1 MPPIYNENPVHL
13 DGVGDMSLLIH
24 LDAPNVLHNL
34 VCRYNNRE
42 IYTSISKILLAVNPY
57 SDLGIYGENVIMM
70 YKKNA
75 QEALR
80 ARIISNP
87 LPPHV
92 FSISQASHMNLL
104 RTNINQSM
112 IVCGESGSGK
122 TESAKYLLRYLA
134 YRCSSSNQE
143 EMKGAES
150 DIQNQQQQQ
159 LETQVLAANP
169 ILESF
174 GNAKT
179 LLNDN
184 SSRFGKFTKVVYAE
198 GNQAIVGSFIETYLL
213 EKSRVV
219 KQDKGE
225 RNYHIFYMLAQ
236 HTSLEQA
243 MKEKLFLSTTAATTA
258 NTSPFHYLS
267 QSGCM
272 HAEGWKDE
280 IRFAELCQSF
290 SALGVD
296 ETKQT
301 RVFAIVSAV
310 LHLGNIGFTADADA
324 ATIDNQS
331 IEQVRIVCELLQIAA
346 ENLTRRLTT
355 STIYMKDQ
363 AISKKF
369 SQAQAIANRDSMAKA
384 LYNSLFDWLVVTIN
398 STLYSPLSRKAGL
411 NWIGILDVF
420 GFECFE
426 TNSFEQF
433 CINFANE
440 RLQQFFNIQ
449 LLESEQQEYL
459 SQSISWDSIYIAS
472 NQDVIDLID
481 GRPQGILAILNSA
494 CKLPKADDET
504 FTRDLFQLQK
514 DHKRLKQ
521 VKQLP
526 NKQAGQRL
534 VKINAF
540 SILHYAGEVI
550 YNAKDFLTKNND
562 NASVETIA
570 LFESSECALIKTLMR
585 VSVNEK
591 TGASG
596 ASSSTSSSGSNNS
609 NKSFTVGSTFSRQLS
624 ELVEHLD
631 HTIPYFIRCI
641 KPNTL
646 KQPFTFDADYVL
658 PQLKCGGIIEAL
670 RILKLGF
677 PTRCSYEQIF
687 ERYASICRLPR
698 PETVNKR
705 DFTEAVMAVCGGEGG
720 GKGKPLSRNEY
731 QLGLT
736 KIFFRPGKQQFLES
750 LLSTGDVLPKEVI
763 ERIRKYLLF
772 KHFRRAVATIQANRV
787 FALRLREM
795 RAAKQMRML
804 LSVVDIVNKTFLK
817 RLRGIRMRKMNEHVQ
832 TLQACVRSTLA
843 SSSAQQQKES
853 VCKITQFYKNV
864 LIRRRLSANV
874 SEKIQTKQRS
884 AIDEKESREKDAL
897 EAKLRK
903 EKARSDII
911 TSVRFARTK
920 RVEQQQQREAEK
932 SNNTGSDG
940 SNSSNVSSG
949 RISIASE
956 DPVVSLLT
964 MGHSFVLE
972 NVTIYL
978 CCNAKENTL
987 QWTNED
993 ESVVGFVP
1001 LRRIDRVHLHKSQE
1015 GSPSLVLL
1023 KTGNEQLMQL
1033 LPVAEEPAAYLFWW
1047 LVGLRYLLTNL
1058 KDVGSM
1064 CREVHD
1070 PLRANQL
1077 AWQLM
1082 LQNEELSRK
1091 LVNLEQKC
1099 KVLMQRAG
1107 GTLSGTLRRKRDDVP
1122 GGGGQDNNNV
1132 ERKDPPPYKRS
1143 SPSNSQVRS
1152 GGSPS
1157 RETAA
1162 SSSSSIPPSTP
1173 AGNSSS
1179 SSAVVRSS
1187 PRSPPTLPAQCNV
1200 VIWFP
1205 DGSRTTLLV
1214 STKSSTA
1221 EVIAQMAQ
1229 TIHLIDYEG
1238 YTLVD
1243 VDMCTRAE
1251 KALKLTDRFP
1261 AHMVEGQRKD
1271 PTQYH
1276 RFVFKRRVDTGM
1288 KADPVA
1294 TTILYWQTVH
1304 ELCEHKLGVGE
1315 EDLIELMALHRII
1328 LSTSPYT
1335 PITSQFNEIEMKR
1348 LKKLNPWTHR
1358 IESLENFPGQQTPLS
1373 PDKKAIKKQIV
1384 KLKKEEKEFKTK
1396 VKKVQKIKE
1405 KEMKQKE
1412 RKEAP
1417 KETMTNFLFRMQ
1429 KYPLFGCQFFLVKQ
1443 DEKPQYP
1450 HEMIIGI
1457 NLRGVYFLDKD
1468 TRVEVKVYDYDA
1480 VLGCG
1485 TNSVMFSLVVQ
1496 GQEDSDGESRINMYT
1511 NEGADMKTAI
1521 RSNIRHVARMRKLKR
1536 TERTQSV
1543 VEPQTPVSMKL
1554 PSA

>member
-1 MPPIYNENPVHL
+1 MPPFYNENPAHL

-57 SDLGIYGENVIMM
+57 SDLSIYGEDVIMM

-75 QEALR
+75 QEALN
-80 ARIISNP
+80 AKIISRP

-104 RTNINQSM
+104 RTNMNQSM

-134 YRCSSSNQE
+134 YRVQDDTQE
-143 EMKGAES
+143 EIKGAGNE
-150 DIQNQQQQQ
+150 NNLQQQQQ
-159 LETQVLAANP
+159 LERQVLAANP

-198 GNQAIVGSFIETYLL
+198 GNQTIVGSFIETYLL

-225 RNYHIFYMLAQ
+225 RNYHIFYMLTQSPVPQALKE
-236 HTSLEQA
+236 SLH
-243 MKEKLFLSTTAATTA
+243 LTAAV
-258 NTSPFHYLS
+258 TSSLQSPYYYLA

-272 HAEGWKDE
+272 SAEGWQDQM
-280 IRFAELCQSF
+280 RFSELCQSF
-290 SALGVD
+290 SALGID
-296 ETKQT
+296 EVQTT
-301 RVFAIVSAV
+301 RVFAVVSAV
-310 LHLGNIGFTADADA
+310 LHLGNINFTADADA
-324 ATIDNQS
+324 ANIDNMS
-331 IEQVRIVCELLQIAA
+331 LDEARIVCELLQISPAD
-346 ENLTRRLTT
+346 LIRRLTT

-363 AISKKF
+363 KISKKF
-369 SQAQAIANRDSMAKA
+369 SQAQAVANRDSIAKA
-384 LYNSLFDWLVVTIN
+384 LYNALFEWLVVIIN
-398 STLYSPLSRKAGL
+398 STLYSPPSRKPGL

-440 RLQQFFNIQ
+440 RLQQFFNVQ

-504 FTRDLFQLQK
+504 FTNDLFSLQNN
-514 DHKRLKQ
+514 HKRLKQ
-521 VKQLP
+521 IKQLP

-534 VKINAF
+534 QKINAF
-540 SILHYAGEVI
+540 SIIHYAGEVI

-570 LFESSECALIKTLMR
+570 LFESSGCALTKSLMR
-585 VSVNEK
+585 ASVNDK
-591 TGASG
+591 GAGG
-596 ASSSTSSSGSNNS
+596 AGGTLPANNNT

-641 KPNTL
+641 KPNTH
-646 KQPFTFDADYVL
+646 KQSFTFDAEYVL

-720 GKGKPLSRNEY
+720 GRGKPLSRNEY

-750 LLSTGDVLPKEVI
+750 LLSSGEMLPSEVV

-787 FALRLREM
+787 FSVRLREM
-795 RAAKQMRML
+795 RAAKQMSLVFGVMRVM
-804 LSVVDIVNKTFLK
+804 NKTFLK
-817 RLRGIRMRKMNEHVQ
+817 RLRNIRMRKMKEHVE
-832 TLQACVRSTLA
+832 TLQSFARAVIAAHLS
-843 SSSAQQQKES
+843 QKQKES
-853 VCKITQFYKNV
+853 IVKISRFYKGV
-864 LIRRRLSANV
+864 LVRRRLLANV
-874 SEKIQTKQRS
+874 SNKILTKQRT
-884 AIDEKESREKDAL
+884 ATDEKESREKDAL

-903 EKARSDII
+903 EKARADII
-911 TSVRFARTK
+911 SSVHSAKAK
-920 RVEQQQQREAEK
+920 RAEEK
-932 SNNTGSDG
+932 KASND
-940 SNSSNVSSG
+940 SNSSNNNSN
-949 RISIASE
+949 E
-956 DPVVSLLT
+956 DPIISLLT
-964 MGHSFVLE
+964 MGHSFLLE
-972 NVTIYL
+972 HVPIYL

-987 QWTNED
+987 QWMSED
-993 ESVVGFVP
+993 ESVIGFLP
-1001 LRRIDRVHLHKSQE
+1001 LRRVDRVHIHKSQE
-1015 GSPSLVLL
+1015 NALSLVLL
-1023 KTGNEQLMQL
+1023 KAGNEQLLQL
-1033 LPVAEEPAAYLFWW
+1033 TPASEEPAAYLFWW
-1047 LVGLRYLLTNL
+1047 LVGLRYLLTSL
-1058 KDVGSM
+1058 KDVGSI
-1064 CREVHD
+1064 CRESND

-1107 GTLSGTLRRKRDDVP
+1107 GTLSGTLRRKRDETSSSHD
-1122 GGGGQDNNNV
+1122 G
-1132 ERKDPPPYKRS
+1132 ERKDSGNPPPLKKA
-1143 SPSNSQVRS
+1143 SPSQSNLRS
-1152 GGSPS
+1152 GSPS
-1157 RETAA
+1157 RTLT
-1162 SSSSSIPPSTP
+1162 SVPSTP
-1173 AGNSSS
+1173 GSTTLA
-1179 SSAVVRSS
+1179 ARSS
-1187 PRSPPTLPAQCNV
+1187 PRSPQSLPTQCNV
-1200 VIWFP
+1200 VVWFP

-1214 STKSSTA
+1214 STKSTTA
-1221 EVIAQMAQ
+1221 EVVAQMAQ
-1229 TIHLIDYEG
+1229 AIKLVDYDG
-1238 YTLVD
+1238 FTLVD

-1251 KALKLTDRFP
+1251 KPLSLADRFP
-1261 AHMVEGQRKD
+1261 AHLVEAQRKD
-1271 PTQYH
+1271 TTQYH

-1304 ELCEHKLGVGE
+1304 ELCEHKLGVSE
-1315 EDLIELMALHRII
+1315 EDLIELMATHRII
-1328 LSTSPYT
+1328 LDTIPYT
-1335 PITSQFNEIEMKR
+1335 PITPHFNEIEMKR

-1358 IESLENFPGQQTPLS
+1358 IESLEYFPVQQTPLS
-1373 PDKKAIKKQIV
+1373 PDKKAVKKQLAR
-1384 KLKKEEKEFKTK
+1384 LKKEEKEFKTK
-1396 VKKVQKIKE
+1396 VKKVQKAKE
-1405 KEMKQKE
+1405 KETKQKE
-1412 RKEAP
+1412 RKDAP

-1450 HEMIIGI
+1450 HEMVIGI

-1468 TRVEVKVYDYDA
+1468 TRAPVKIFDYDA

-1485 TNSVMFSLVVQ
+1485 TNTVMFSLVVQ
-1496 GQEDSDGESRINMYT
+1496 GQEESEGESRINMYT
-1511 NEGADMKTAI
+1511 NEGAEMKTAI

-1536 TERTQSV
+1536 TERTQSA
-1543 VEPQTPVSMKL
+1543 VEPRTP
-1554 PSA
+1554 A